1 MKRQLLLLER
11 HVVLRMPWALHI
23 LHSRFPDL
31 LLACIGPKPDFLLC
45 AFKIY
50 KISQF
55 QSVQSE
61 HQIYYSQFRLSKRS
75 LYLLSDS
82 DLILLVLA
90 LALGRGHDP
99 PGSVT
104 GFAELSGTWGAP
116 GGATL
121 WTGIVLGP
129 GLRTETP
136 EPPPRAHQSV
146 QASSG
151 GTSGSFRRF

>member
-90 LALGRGHDP
+90 LALRSRLP
-99 PGSVT
+99 NQFSR
-104 GFAELSGTWGAP
+104 
-116 GGATL
+116 
-121 WTGIVLGP
+121 
-129 GLRTETP
+129 GLR
-136 EPPPRAHQSV
+136 
-146 QASSG
+146 
-151 GTSGSFRRF
+151 